1 MYYIGIDIG
10 STSTKVAV
18 YDANSKSFSD
28 MFFMPTGFSGV
39 EISKQIYQMLLEK
52 NYMPFYITATGY
64 GRVSVDYA
72 NLTLTEILCHG
83 VGAYYL
89 FKKDCTVIDVGGQ
102 DTKAIMLT
110 NGLPEDF
117 IMNDK
122 CSAGTGKFIEVMA
135 NRLGLEL
142 AQIYEVAIQNED
154 IKISSTCTVFA
165 ESEIIS
171 LMASGVSK
179 EHIAFAI
186 INSSAKKVASLA
198 KRLESEVYFL
208 SGGLSKVPLFIEL
221 LSKELNKEVFTHEN
235 ALYCGAIGASLMGFR
250 KDIKKEKK

>member
-1 MYYIGIDIG
+1 MYFIGIDIG

-18 YDANSKSFSD
+18 YDANLKEFCEL
-28 MFFMPTGFSGV
+28 FFIPTGFSGV
-39 EISKQIYQMLLEK
+39 ETSKQIYQMLLEK
-52 NYMPFYITATGY
+52 NYMPFHITATGY

-89 FKKDCTVIDVGGQ
+89 FEKDCTVIDVGGQ

-110 NGLPEDF
+110 NGSPEDF

-142 AQIYEVAIQNED
+142 AQIYEVATENKE

-171 LMASGVSK
+171 LMANGVSK

-186 INSSAKKVASLA
+186 INSSAKKVASLV
-198 KRLESEVYFL
+198 KRLENEVYFL
-208 SGGLSKVPLFIEL
+208 TGGLSKVPLFVGLLKREL
-221 LSKELNKEVFTHEN
+221 GKEVFTHKN
-235 ALYCGAIGASLMGFR
+235 AIYAGAIGASLMGL
-250 KDIKKEKK
+250 KKQ